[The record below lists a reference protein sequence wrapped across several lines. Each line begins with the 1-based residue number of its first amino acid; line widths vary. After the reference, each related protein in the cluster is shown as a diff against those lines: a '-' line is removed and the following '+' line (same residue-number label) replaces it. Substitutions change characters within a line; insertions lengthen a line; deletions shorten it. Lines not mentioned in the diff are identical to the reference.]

1 MNLKNIRS
9 ALMFIIA
16 ITTITGGKSQNNFNI
31 SSDFRLSMNY
41 TVPMHYSVKLA
52 FINTKMN
59 DSKPS
64 FIMDK
69 YNYFYGD
76 SNCGRWLIATHIQ
89 TIGARRIFPCWDDPQ
104 IRTTFDISIQHPSN
118 SVALSNMP
126 TQGYGVT
133 NDNNNDTTTY
143 FFTTPPLST
152 YHIAIAVTNYNYTR
166 INSDVSLWCR
176 ECDRKNT
183 FKFAKRVIET
193 VTSHLESEFKDLDN
207 RQLDHVAIPN
217 FPEDSTSKWGL
228 IFYREENLI
237 YNEQDPIMRKIEV
250 ARLIAHKIAYQWFG
264 NAISSSRWSS
274 FWLHDGLATLF
285 GEEAIV
291 KTLNNSEILD
301 FFIVQNQ
308 YESLHL
314 DDYFKM
320 NPPLMNNLS
329 EINSLFSFPCCIK
342 VPIVLRMLKNAITD
356 KAFRSGIHT
365 YLHQHMFK
373 SVTFYEFWLIQV
385 VTAESYGY
393 HITDKFLNWILYE
406 HYPFL
411 KWTQNGSFYG
421 ELAQAS
427 DFSTLHYGN
436 WWMRINVIV
445 KSSSGQSYKTRQ
457 TLERHASIF
466 ALVIQGDMIIID
478 IQQAGK
484 YLSSNLL
491 CMYDYFYMSVRNSY
505 RYFLFVFFTYKY
517 LISDMPH
524 LCSTIIQ
531 KQKEINFKIFLL
543 IYLIVYNSILLY
555 CTTGYYRFEY
565 SDENWHKI
573 AHYLNSSEYK
583 NVSAINR
590 AKIIDDACY
599 FTIAR
604 KFNIRRAMDILTF
617 WKITNYLR
625 QETNYVAWYP
635 MFKMFEY
642 LSTLIPFSEHTIG
655 TFIKQKL
662 KELLVGPFEILIVS
676 SEHLPENDLTICLKQ
691 EIFKWACTLRHSPCL
706 EMAQRKL
713 LMHYKNPA
721 SINSPEWK
729 EWAFCKGLLKANIS
743 VWNIVKY
750 RWMKNK
756 QYELLPY
763 LACTRDP
770 SIILEY
776 LPYVLWNPMTYET
789 QDTAIIRSYI
799 NIFHTFVAKH
809 ANNYFIF
816 TNVLLNLKRI
826 KPKEISII
834 VALTDIINH
843 VYSEKHLNEILIHLE
858 QQKYITDDQQISEIQ
873 HKIQIRLSQIRDQ
886 IDYFQFL
893 V

>member
-1 MNLKNIRS
+1 
-9 ALMFIIA
+9 
-16 ITTITGGKSQNNFNI
+16 
-31 SSDFRLSMNY
+31 
-41 TVPMHYSVKLA
+41 
-52 FINTKMN
+52 
-59 DSKPS
+59 
-64 FIMDK
+64 
-69 YNYFYGD
+69 
-76 SNCGRWLIATHIQ
+76 
-89 TIGARRIFPCWDDPQ
+89 
-104 IRTTFDISIQHPSN
+104 
-118 SVALSNMP
+118 
-126 TQGYGVT
+126 
-133 NDNNNDTTTY
+133 
-143 FFTTPPLST
+143 
-152 YHIAIAVTNYNYTR
+152 
-166 INSDVSLWCR
+166 
-176 ECDRKNT
+176 
-183 FKFAKRVIET
+183 
-193 VTSHLESEFKDLDN
+193 
-207 RQLDHVAIPN
+207 
-217 FPEDSTSKWGL
+217 
-228 IFYREENLI
+228 
-237 YNEQDPIMRKIEV
+237 MRKIEV
-250 ARLIAHKIAYQWFG
+250 ARLIAHKITYQWFG
-264 NAISSSRWSS
+264 NAISSSRWSF

-411 KWTQNGSFYG
+411 KWTQNGSFYV

-466 ALVIQGDMIIID
+466 ALVIQGDMIIVD
-478 IQQAGK
+478 IQQ
-484 YLSSNLL
+484 
-491 CMYDYFYMSVRNSY
+491 
-505 RYFLFVFFTYKY
+505 
-517 LISDMPH
+517 
-524 LCSTIIQ
+524 
-531 KQKEINFKIFLL
+531 
-543 IYLIVYNSILLY
+543 
-555 CTTGYYRFEY
+555 TGYYRFEY

-625 QETNYVAWYP
+625 QEINYVAWYP

-676 SEHLPENDLTICLKQ
+676 LEHLPENDLTICLKQ
-691 EIFKWACTLRHSPCL
+691 EIFKWAYTLRHSPCL

-729 EWAFCKGLLKANIS
+729 EWAFCKGLLKANMS

>member
-76 SNCGRWLIATHIQ
+76 SNVIINIFQPIQNITLHAINIHLSDEAKLIKKNGLIYKSAYTTSTTNSLDLFFNDTLFPGLYKLKLEFYGQISHNNSEGFFRNIHVNEQGNTAWLIATHIQ

-264 NAISSSRWSS
+264 NAISSSRWSF

-427 DFSTLHYGN
+427 DFSTLHYG
-436 WWMRINVIV
+436 
-445 KSSSGQSYKTRQ
+445 QSYKTRQ

-478 IQQAGK
+478 IQQA
-484 YLSSNLL
+484 
-491 CMYDYFYMSVRNSY
+491 
-505 RYFLFVFFTYKY
+505 
-517 LISDMPH
+517 
-524 LCSTIIQ
+524 
-531 KQKEINFKIFLL
+531 
-543 IYLIVYNSILLY
+543 
-555 CTTGYYRFEY
+555 GYYRFEY

-843 VYSEKHLNEILIHLE
+843 VYSEKHLNENPRH
-858 QQKYITDDQQISEIQ
+858 
-873 HKIQIRLSQIRDQ
+873 
-886 IDYFQFL
+886 
-893 V
+893 